1 MQIDETDTSVSTG
14 TTVLSPSDVQ
24 PQLIVD
30 PAFLVRLVDHIIR
43 LTVADQEWRQRIVL
57 SHIRPNLFSV
67 CISITIPAHM
77 TACIICSDISSE
89 QTGAFS
95 VSLILSASRDI
106 QPGLECFL
114 IC

>member
-30 PAFLVRLVDHIIR
+30 PAFLVGLVDHIIR
-43 LTVADQEWRQRIVL
+43 FTIAGQERRLRIVF
-57 SHIRPNLFSV
+57 SHILHNQFSV
-67 CISITIPAHM
+67 RVSVAVSAEM
-77 TACIICSDISSE
+77 SACIICSDISSE
-89 QTGAFS
+89 QTGTFT
-95 VSLILSASRDI
+95 VSLILSALRDI

>member
-30 PAFLVRLVDHIIR
+30 PAFLVGLVDHITGFTIAGQERR
-43 LTVADQEWRQRIVL
+43 LRIVF
-57 SHIRPNLFSV
+57 SHILHNQFSV
-67 CISITIPAHM
+67 RISVAVPAEM
-77 TACIICSDISSE
+77 SACIICSDISSE
-89 QTGAFS
+89 QTGAFA
-95 VSLILSASRDI
+95 VPLILSALRDI
-106 QPGLECFL
+106 QLGLECFL